1 MTLVTQKRFKERRG
15 NGSIM
20 GTVRFSKDS
29 VMMSIGKV
37 VFGLWQERQC
47 DK

>member
-1 MTLVTQKRFKERRG
+1 MTLVTQERFRNRRVK
-15 NGSIM
+15 GSIM
-20 GTVRFSKDS
+20 GIVRLSKDS

-37 VFGLWQERQC
+37 VFGLWQEHQR

>member
-1 MTLVTQKRFKERRG
+1 MTLVTQERFRNRRVK
-15 NGSIM
+15 GSIM
-20 GTVRFSKDS
+20 GIVRLSKDS

-37 VFGLWQERQC
+37 VFGLWQERQR

>member
-1 MTLVTQKRFKERRG
+1 MTLVTEKRFKKRK
-15 NGSIM
+15 GSIM

-37 VFGLWQERQC
+37 VFSLWQEHQR